1 MQLVRIAGP
10 TEPMRRLGE
19 VAGLDFERTSARR
32 LDDDRW
38 QVSGYAS
45 DEALATLRE
54 RGLEVESVVEP
65 AELER
70 GARRRCSPSSTPT
83 APARRRRAAAVAYP
97 STVRAIEAELARL
110 AADHPD
116 LCTRTVAPNRSHE
129 GRSVSYVTISG
140 GAAGGGRRCSSPA
153 ACTRAS
159 GRRRTRC

>member
-54 RGLEVESVVEP
+54 RGLEVESVVER
-65 AELER
+65 E
-70 GARRRCSPSSTPT
+70 
-83 APARRRRAAAVAYP
+83 
-97 STVRAIEAELARL
+97 ELARSASVL
-110 AADHPD
+110 FQKLDAD
-116 LCTRTVAPNRSHE
+116 
-129 GRSVSYVTISG
+129 
-140 GAAGGGRRCSSPA
+140 
-153 ACTRAS
+153 RA
-159 GRRRTRC
+159 REAQTE